1 MAQAAREAEIQA
13 AREAEEQKQDQHG
26 IQGAGGVVE
35 QNNNQ
40 LGNRQNVLMNDPGFA
55 KYLKFKNNIRFSLS
69 QIRQRI
75 VEDDSGYTQADIDLF
90 FDASEI
96 KEAGPHIVP
105 KPRVA

>member
-1 MAQAAREAEIQA
+1 M
-13 AREAEEQKQDQHG
+13 
-26 IQGAGGVVE
+26 E

-75 VEDDSGYTQADIDLF
+75 VEDGSKYTQADIDLF
-90 FDASEI
+90 FEVDEI
-96 KEAGPHIVP
+96 KEAGPHIIP
-105 KPRVA
+105 KQRFANSGSGLSLADELA